1 MNNNFSYSYLCEFY
15 DNVEIEEKRNGGFW
29 MKQSIYSL
37 RLPES
42 AHTMRILFETRAR
55 VFVDSQCTT
64 LYVKV
69 KMALIHVV
77 SGV

>member
-1 MNNNFSYSYLCEFY
+1 MGIGEERNSGFST
-15 DNVEIEEKRNGGFW
+15 
-29 MKQSIYSL
+29 KQSIYSFS
-37 RLPES
+37 LPES
-42 AHTMRILFETRAR
+42 VHTMRILFETRAR